1 MNYLIKTTSRARF
14 STWAAI
20 SEIAESSS
28 GLVLSWH
35 FSIAYKGIKRK
46 EKKNLHEGSQAAG
59 LGKRRNCFHCMQISK
74 ITLYSY
80 ISTLWD
86 VLSITTDILFKIFLL
101 RQTSMGSNYK
111 SSTLFTFTASA
122 SQNLFKSLL
131 QAVIKYGCQ
140 LGACAFF
147 HNTVQFFC

>member
-1 MNYLIKTTSRARF
+1 MLLKGIY
-14 STWAAI
+14 
-20 SEIAESSS
+20 
-28 GLVLSWH
+28 VLSLQ
-35 FSIAYKGIKRK
+35 FSCSVEITKKTNVQIINNK
-46 EKKNLHEGSQAAG
+46 EAPWITLSKQHLAHDSQLEQQSLRLLRVVVVWFSADTFQLLTKESKEKKKNLHEGSQAAG

-111 SSTLFTFTASA
+111 S
-122 SQNLFKSLL
+122 
-131 QAVIKYGCQ
+131 
-140 LGACAFF
+140 
-147 HNTVQFFC
+147 